1 MNREKKE
8 YLARAFG
15 CGIHEGDTVR
25 LLRAWTEE
33 EGGHAGCRWEEGLA
47 RFIGVKG
54 RVKEVCL
61 DGDFRVTFSNNDG
74 GCWFFPYFVLEKVE
88 DR

>member
-1 MNREKKE
+1 MNRERQE

-25 LLRAWTEE
+25 VLRAWTEE
-33 EGGHAGCRWEEGLA
+33 ERDRTGCYWEEDTETLVGA
-47 RFIGVKG
+47 VGNVREIWH
-54 RVKEVCL
+54 
-61 DGDFRVTFSNNDG
+61 DGDFEVDIDDG
-74 GCWFFPYFVLEKVE
+74 YFYFPYFVLEKVE